1 MRFGIL
7 GPIEAW
13 TSGGDPVPVGGPRSR
28 TLLALLLL
36 APGRTVGVDRLVS
49 GQYGERPPADATGAL
64 QAQVSRLR
72 RRLPPGLLEYGG
84 AGYRLA
90 IDPADVDA
98 HRFQLLARQGRD
110 LLAAG
115 RAGPAAA
122 VLREALGLWR
132 GPALADATDVPLV
145 AAQRT
150 RLEEL
155 RLTATEDRVE
165 AELADAVGSGAAA
178 ELRPLLA
185 AHPLRERLAVLLMR
199 ALHAEGRQAEALEV
213 YERVRRRLA
222 DELGADPS
230 PELAAAHLAIL
241 RAGDPPPA
249 RPSVL
254 PVPLTGFVGRETE
267 LDLLAGVLAPGT
279 ATRLVT
285 ITGPGGTGKTR
296 LAIEAARRHPGAVC
310 LVSLADINAT
320 EQIPHTAETT
330 HVHPGTMSSPPQ
342 ATESALRDLGK
353 AYPDTQARRRPGA
366 TYLLPSVDTD
376 GGEQVAR
383 AVLGALGLR
392 DPRGLAVPPEPA
404 DPGDRLVTA
413 LRERGPLLLILDNC
427 EHVIA
432 ATAALARRLLDSCPE
447 LTVLATGR
455 EPLAIT
461 GETLVRLAPLACPP
475 DGAAAREA
483 AGYPA
488 VRLFAERAAA
498 ARHGF
503 ALSDGNA
510 AAVTRI
516 CAALDGLP
524 LALELAAARLRTFT
538 VAEIADRLA
547 EHGRFRLLSR
557 GDRTAAARHQTLRA
571 VVEWS
576 WDLLGPEERALAG
589 RFSVFSG
596 GATLEAAER
605 VCGGGDTAGL
615 LADLV
620 DKSLVETD
628 GDRYRMLSTIRL
640 FCAERRAAAET
651 PPTAEA
657 AHAAYYL
664 DLARRAGPHLLR
676 AAQLDWLALL
686 SAEHANLMAALRWAV
701 DADPATALR
710 LVAAGAAYLWFTGRR
725 SEVVPLATRLLRTV
739 DALPSG
745 WVEREDLVEEYG
757 MCVVHAVPN
766 VTPAHR
772 ERVEA
777 TLLNLGRP
785 LRHPFAAP
793 LWGMIIGPPFGADN
807 AVLRRRLLGPDP
819 WAHAVGALGEAL
831 LTLLRRGEVA
841 AAEHSLAAVLAGFR
855 ALGERWGMAQAL
867 DWLALI
873 ASLRGDWE
881 RADALWA
888 EALALFVRL
897 GSAEEETDVLCRRA
911 EALTRRGDL
920 DAAAADCR
928 RAAGLARQIADTG
941 LLSLVR
947 LRQAE
952 IARFRGDLGEAR
964 ELLTAALE
972 EARGQVPDVH
982 IALGRVAQAAGDVGE
997 AVRRYDL
1004 AAETVPGEPLTSLLA
1019 AVPEAQAARA
1029 LLTGEAEAAGERA
1042 ALLLG
1047 AAVALRGLA
1056 VAGDRDVAGTA
1067 GAARARIGPR
1077 RFAAAFARGA
1087 AMSHEE
1093 ALTALGRPPADPS
1106 AERR

>member
-13 TSGGDPVPVGGPRSR
+13 TSGGDPVPAGGPRSR

-36 APGRTVGVDRLVS
+36 APGRTVGVDRLLS
-49 GQYGERPPADATGAL
+49 GQYGEHPPADATGAL

-155 RLTATEDRVE
+155 RLAATEDRIE
-165 AELADAVGSGAAA
+165 AELADSGAGGGVAA

-222 DELGADPS
+222 GELGADPS
-230 PELAAAHLAIL
+230 PELAATHLAIL
-241 RAGDPPPA
+241 RAGEPPPA

-267 LDLLAGVLAPGT
+267 LDLLAGLLAPGT

-310 LVSLADINAT
+310 LVPLADIDPGGQAPQPAEAT
-320 EQIPHTAETT
+320 PH
-330 HVHPGTMSSPPQ
+330 HPD
-342 ATESALRDLGK
+342 ATR
-353 AYPDTQARRRPGA
+353 PDTERRPPRTTEA
-366 TYLLPSVDTD
+366 SRRPVPPADID

-392 DPRGLAVPPEPA
+392 DPLGLAVLPEPA
-404 DPGDRLVTA
+404 DPADRLVDA
-413 LRERGPLLLILDNC
+413 LAGRGPLLLILDNC

-447 LTVLATGR
+447 LTILATGR

-475 DGAAAREA
+475 EGAAAREA

-503 ALSDGNA
+503 TVSDGNA

-538 VAEIADRLA
+538 VGEIADRLA

-589 RFSVFSG
+589 RFSVFTG

-640 FCAERRAAAET
+640 FCAERRTAAET

-676 AAQLDWLALL
+676 AGQLDWLALL

-710 LVAAGAAYLWFTGRR
+710 LIAAGAAYWWFTGRR
-725 SEVVPLATRLLRTV
+725 GEVVPPATKLLRKV

-745 WVEREDLVEEYG
+745 WVEQEDLVEEYG
-757 MCVVHAVPN
+757 MCVVHAAPN
-766 VTPAHR
+766 VTSAHR

-777 TLLNLGRP
+777 AQMNLGRP
-785 LRHPFAAP
+785 LRHSFAAP

-807 AVLRRRLLGPDP
+807 AGLRRRLLGPDP
-819 WAHAVGALGEAL
+819 WAHTVGALGEAL
-831 LTLLRRGEVA
+831 LELLRRGEVA
-841 AAEHSLAAVLAGFR
+841 AAERSLQAVLADFR
-855 ALGERWGMAQAL
+855 ALGERWGSAQAL

-897 GSAEEETDVLCRRA
+897 GSAEEEIDVLCRRA

-920 DAAAADCR
+920 DDAAADCR
-928 RAAGLARQIADTG
+928 RAAGLARQIADAG

-947 LRQAE
+947 VRQAE
-952 IARFRGDLGEAR
+952 IARSRGDLGEAR
-964 ELLTAALE
+964 ELLSAALDG
-972 EARGQVPDVH
+972 ARGNARVAEAH
-982 IALGRVAQAAGDVGE
+982 IALGRVAQAAGDVAE

-1004 AAETVPGEPLTSLLA
+1004 AAGLSVGEPLTSLLA
-1019 AVPEAQAARA
+1019 PVAEAQATRA
-1029 LLTGEAEAAGERA
+1029 LLTGGEDTRA

-1067 GAARARIGPR
+1067 GAVRARIGPQA
-1077 RFAAAFARGA
+1077 FAAAFARGA
-1087 AMSHEE
+1087 AMSREE
-1093 ALTALGRPPADPS
+1093 ALTALGGPRPDPS